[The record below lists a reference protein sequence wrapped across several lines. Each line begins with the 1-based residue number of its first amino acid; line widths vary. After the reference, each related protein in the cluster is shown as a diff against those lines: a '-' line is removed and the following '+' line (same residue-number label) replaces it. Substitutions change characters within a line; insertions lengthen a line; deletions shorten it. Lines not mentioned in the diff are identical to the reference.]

1 MPGILDDITVL
12 DLSRLIAGPYSAMAL
27 ADLGARVIKV
37 EALAGEDGRH
47 LGPPF
52 IQGSSVMFMTCNRGK
67 ESVALD
73 VRKPA
78 GRDLLHRLV
87 RRAQVVV
94 HNFRA
99 DFVEQH
105 GLGYDALRAVQ
116 PEIIHAAVS
125 AFGEDGPYRLRPAV
139 DSVVQCMAGGFYA
152 SGDASDD
159 PIRVGL
165 PIVDVSCGM
174 AGAFGILAA
183 IMHWRQ
189 TGKGQRVE
197 TVLVDAMFNLMAARV
212 GEYGVEGREPA
223 RAINLPLAAPSR
235 HFRAGDGRWFNVS
248 VVNDAAFARFCAVI
262 GRPGWIDDPR
272 YARNAGRVEHRPQ
285 MAAALSTIFAER
297 PASHWVEVFSASDV
311 PCGPVNTVAEAMQ
324 DAVLAAR
331 FVEHDGL
338 PGLPQIPLPAHLAQG
353 MRRPDG
359 MPPPPRLGE
368 HTAAVLSELGVGAAD
383 IERLVRDRVVRV
395 ADATGRDAPTRSRNT
410 A

>member
-1 MPGILDDITVL
+1 VPGILDGITVL

-78 GRDLLHRLV
+78 GRELLHALL
-87 RRAQVVV
+87 RRAQVLV

-116 PEIIHAAVS
+116 PEMIYAAVS

-152 SGDASDD
+152 SGDAGDD

-212 GEYGVEGREPA
+212 GEYGVEGREPP

-262 GRPGWIDDPR
+262 GRTGWTEDPR
-272 YARNAGRVEHRPQ
+272 YASNAGRVEHRPQ
-285 MAAALSTIFAER
+285 MATELATIFAER
-297 PASHWVEVFSASDV
+297 PVSYWVDAFSAADV
-311 PCGPVNTVAEAMQ
+311 PCGPVNTVAEAMH
-324 DAVLAAR
+324 DPVLAER
-331 FVEHDGL
+331 FVELDGL
-338 PGLPQIPLPAHLAQG
+338 AGMPQIPLPAHLAHG
-353 MRRPDG
+353 MRRPDR
-359 MPPPPRLGE
+359 MPPPPRVGE
-368 HTAAVLSELGVGAAD
+368 HTAAVLGELGVGAAD

-395 ADATGRDAPTRSRNT
+395 ADASAPATSSG
-410 A
+410 